1 MWSRT
6 AVATISTTSVRQMPK
21 KLMAVKN
28 FRRHSTFQASLR

>member
-6 AVATISTTSVRQMPK
+6 AVATISTTSVRQVPK

-28 FRRHSTFQASLR
+28 VRRHSTLHASVR